1 MSNSR
6 VCALNHWTIP
16 PFRRADLRRKTKCF
30 PISSCPSPLRSEY
43 TIDDF
48 NTPPKIY
55 STPFSYDTSTVF
67 TGQLPLPPSLNQ
79 STACFLCSWTQ
90 GTDTAGGVHN
100 TWAIDVLTVMLPWST
115 EPSTASHPYV
125 SGMSYSTLYMALFDF
140 TLLKSISYPGHSG
153 DNPGPYFPKH

>member
-43 TIDDF
+43 TLDDF

-67 TGQLPLPPSLNQ
+67 TGQLPPPPSLNQ

-90 GTDTAGGVHN
+90 GARHCWRSPQYLGNWCTYSHVTMVHRTLN
-100 TWAIDVLTVMLPWST
+100 SKSSLCFWNELFHALHGSLRFHSAQVHLLPW
-115 EPSTASHPYV
+115 
-125 SGMSYSTLYMALFDF
+125 TLRR
-140 TLLKSISYPGHSG
+140 
-153 DNPGPYFPKH
+153 